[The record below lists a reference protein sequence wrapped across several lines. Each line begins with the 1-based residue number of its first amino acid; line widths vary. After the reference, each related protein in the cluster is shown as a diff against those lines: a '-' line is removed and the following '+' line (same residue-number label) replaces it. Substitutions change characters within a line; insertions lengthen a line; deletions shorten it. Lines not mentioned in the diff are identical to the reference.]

1 MVVVVL
7 VVLVVVVAGWVVVVV
22 VLVSVV
28 AYAEFE
34 KSDSPTVLYAVTL
47 NQYVV
52 EGVKPD
58 TRYVVALA
66 LTLSI

>member
-1 MVVVVL
+1 MVLVVVVL
-7 VVLVVVVAGWVVVVV
+7 VELVV

-58 TRYVVALA
+58 TRYVVVLA